1 MFSPASKSALHK
13 IRERRLRANIQQQ
26 SRVTAVFDDHAQSF
40 TMRASATLGELS
52 ERLALVAA
60 RQGGWPASVNI
71 KFGAAARHSPPVPVG
86 HRAASPPPRYV
97 M

>member
-1 MFSPASKSALHK
+1 MFSPASKSAFHT
-13 IRERRLRANIQQQ
+13 IHERRSQLDPNEQ
-26 SRVTAVFDDHAQSF
+26 SRVTAVFDYHVQSF

-52 ERLALVAA
+52 ERLAVFAA

-71 KFGAAARHSPPVPVG
+71 KLGAAARQPRPGRVSRPATGPI
-86 HRAASPPPRYV
+86 PRYV